1 MSAVQRAE
9 PDARGEWSATTH
21 GVAGVV
27 ECLPAVDLPT
37 LDAAASLL
45 TRVDRKYVVALATF
59 DRLVHGLAELGGWQ
73 ALEVDRRR
81 LFGYESVYFDTPDLA
96 TYRAHLQ
103 GRRRRSK
110 VRVRTYLDSG
120 AAMLEVKRKA
130 ERGSTVKHRR
140 AHPVWEPYDLGR
152 AGRAFV
158 ADSLAEYATLDTAA
172 LGPVVVTSNHRATLA
187 CLADRTRLTVDTDLV
202 CGWGTSSSA
211 LRAGH
216 VVLESKT
223 ERHAGPVDGLLR
235 RLGER
240 PVEISKYCIGVASLG
255 LDIPSNPW
263 RRTLRDHFSP
273 SPAAEER
280 PSINP
285 AMIRP

>member
-103 GRRRRSK
+103 GRRRRSPSCTNRIPRS
-110 VRVRTYLDSG
+110 VWPRSPRT
-120 AAMLEVKRKA
+120 A
-130 ERGSTVKHRR
+130 ERSWRCRRR
-140 AHPVWEPYDLGR
+140 A
-152 AGRAFV
+152 A
-158 ADSLAEYATLDTAA
+158 
-172 LGPVVVTSNHRATLA
+172 
-187 CLADRTRLTVDTDLV
+187 
-202 CGWGTSSSA
+202 
-211 LRAGH
+211 
-216 VVLESKT
+216 
-223 ERHAGPVDGLLR
+223 R
-235 RLGER
+235 R
-240 PVEISKYCIGVASLG
+240 
-255 LDIPSNPW
+255 
-263 RRTLRDHFSP
+263 
-273 SPAAEER
+273 
-280 PSINP
+280 
-285 AMIRP
+285 